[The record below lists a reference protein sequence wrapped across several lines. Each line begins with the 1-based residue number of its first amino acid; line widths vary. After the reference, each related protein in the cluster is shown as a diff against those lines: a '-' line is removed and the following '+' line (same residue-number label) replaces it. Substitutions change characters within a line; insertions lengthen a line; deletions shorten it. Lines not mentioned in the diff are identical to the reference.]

1 MNRYNFK
8 HIFRNSLFLAV
19 SFVYYGCK
27 SEVGETKG
35 EEKIA
40 KDFNLA
46 CESGFIGDDQSAYVE
61 GGGASYQKTL
71 ENKVDSKETHPG
83 MVLVPGG
90 TFSMGGVNP
99 IQLQNGGPDEM
110 NDARPIHT
118 VYVDPFFM
126 DETEVTNEQFAEF
139 VQATGYITLAERKPT
154 REEFPTAP
162 EENLVAGSI
171 VFVPPSQKTALSNH
185 YQWWSYVSGAN
196 WRHPNGGDA
205 LKDKDQEKPVVHIAW
220 EDAAAYAKWAGK
232 RLPTEA
238 EWEFAVRGGLSGCVY
253 SWGNTFKPNG
263 LHMANTFQGDFPSN
277 NVGEDGYQGVAPVK
291 KFMPNGYGLYDMAG
305 NVWEWCSDWYSSDY
319 YASLSGNQVTNNPQ
333 GPSSSMDPSEPGVPK
348 KVQRGGSFLCTDQY
362 CTRYMVGTRGKGDWR
377 SPASHLGFRCVRDVK
392 K

>member
-8 HIFRNSLFLAV
+8 DILRNSLFLAV

-35 EEKIA
+35 EEKIV

-126 DETEVTNEQFAEF
+126 DETEVTNAQFAEF
-139 VQATGYITLAERKPT
+139 VKATGYITLAERKPT

-171 VFVPPSQKTALSNH
+171 VFVPPIQKTALSNH
-185 YQWWSYVSGAN
+185 YQWWSYVTGAN
-196 WRHPNGGDA
+196 WKHPNGNA
-205 LKDKDQEKPVVHIAW
+205 PISDKDHDMPVVHIAW

-277 NVGEDGYQGVAPVK
+277 NIGEDGYQGVAPVK
-291 KFMPNGYGLYDMAG
+291 KFMPNGYGLYDLAG

-319 YASLSGNQVTNNPQ
+319 YESLSENQVTNNPQ

>member
-8 HIFRNSLFLAV
+8 HILRNSLFLAV
-19 SFVYYGCK
+19 SFAYNGCK

-35 EEKIA
+35 EEKIV

-61 GGGASYQKTL
+61 GGGAFYQKTL
-71 ENKVDSKETHPG
+71 ENKVDNKKTHPG

-126 DETEVTNEQFAEF
+126 DETEVTNAQFAEF
-139 VQATGYITLAERKPT
+139 VKATGYITLAERKPT

-162 EENLVAGSI
+162 EENLVAGSV
-171 VFVPPSQKTALSNH
+171 VFIPPSRKTDLNNH
-185 YQWWSYVSGAN
+185 YQWWSYVTGAN
-196 WRHPNGGDA
+196 WKHPNGNA
-205 LKDKDQEKPVVHIAW
+205 PISDKDLDMPVVHIAW

-238 EWEFAVRGGLSGCVY
+238 EWEFAARGGLTGCVY
-253 SWGNTFKPNG
+253 SWGNTFKPKG

-277 NVGEDGYQGVAPVK
+277 NIGEDGYQGVAPVK
-291 KFMPNGYGLYDMAG
+291 KFMANGYGLYDMAG

-319 YASLSGNQVTNNPQ
+319 YVSLSENQVTKNPQ

>member
-8 HIFRNSLFLAV
+8 HILRNSLFLAV

-27 SEVGETKG
+27 SELGETKG
-35 EEKIA
+35 EEKIV

-71 ENKVDSKETHPG
+71 ENKVDSKETHSG

-162 EENLVAGSI
+162 EENLVAGSV
-171 VFVPPSQKTALSNH
+171 VFIPPSRKTDLNNH
-185 YQWWSYVSGAN
+185 YQWWSYVTGAN
-196 WRHPNGGDA
+196 WKHPNGNA
-205 LKDKDQEKPVVHIAW
+205 PISDKDLDMPVVHIAW

-238 EWEFAVRGGLSGCVY
+238 EWEFAARGGLTGCVY
-253 SWGNTFKPNG
+253 SWGNTFKPKG

-277 NVGEDGYQGVAPVK
+277 NIGEDGYQGVAPVK
-291 KFMPNGYGLYDMAG
+291 KFMANGYGLYDMAG